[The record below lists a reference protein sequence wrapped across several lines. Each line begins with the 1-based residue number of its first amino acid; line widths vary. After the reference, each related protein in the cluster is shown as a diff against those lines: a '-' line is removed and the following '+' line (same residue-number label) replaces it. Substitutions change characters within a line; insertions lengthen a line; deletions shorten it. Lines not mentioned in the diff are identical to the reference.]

1 MSGRG
6 YSRGEGTGR
15 ARRHRSTRHDNA
27 SLSPHSTDHCRKQTP
42 LGPGRWTTP
51 GPRPFPLAPRPVTAH
66 PKSLQSGRMQR
77 GPCVAGESG
86 AD

>member
-6 YSRGEGTGR
+6 YSRGEGAGR

-27 SLSPHSTDHCRKQTP
+27 SLSPHSTGHCRKQTP
-42 LGPGRWTTP
+42 PDP
-51 GPRPFPLAPRPVTAH
+51 VAGPRPVNAHSDSPPRHVTAH